1 LEQGNAVEIPSGTY
15 LHDPVLKDALND
27 AGDVTV
33 QFWVNQQTASANIA
47 WLFSDLDVAKGTGMG
62 IAILRGPRRCST

>member
-1 LEQGNAVEIPSGTY
+1 
-15 LHDPVLKDALND
+15 VLKDALND

-47 WLFSDLDVAKGTGMG
+47 WLFFRPRRRQGTGMG
-62 IAILRGPRRCST
+62 IAILRGPRRWLDVKTGTSPST